1 MKNTPPGRNY
11 FALQVKTKMEEKF
24 IKQVSLQNPGFPMR
38 LYFPQRHLDI
48 RKGGKTMLSK
58 LAIFPGYVFLEL
70 DEGEDIEQYLR
81 TFRSTGRFFRFL
93 KSNND
98 ILPLQNRDLE
108 LILHFIKTVG
118 PVAGKSK
125 VYFDENSR
133 IVVLAGPLSGLE
145 GKIVKVDKR
154 KRRAKVKLDLYHDFF
169 YIDLSF
175 EVIEKARE

>member
-1 MKNTPPGRNY
+1 MKNKTPGRNY
-11 FALQVKTKMEEKF
+11 FAVQVKTKMEEKF
-24 IKQVSLQNPGFPMR
+24 IQMVNMQNPGIPMR

-48 RKGGKTMLSK
+48 RKGGKIMPSK

-70 DEGEDIEQYLR
+70 DEDEDIEQYVR

-145 GKIVKVDKR
+145 GKIVKVDRR
-154 KRRAKVKLDLYHDFF
+154 KRRAKVKLDLYNDFF
-169 YIDLSF
+169 FIDLSF